1 MGSTVYSFLSD
12 SFLFNREA
20 LEDQYASFTDA
31 QLQSELAE
39 YRAHVLSKLDE
50 LKSEI
55 STTQGRL
62 KFLAERDHFSTRRLM
77 QSALYLDQVILP
89 DPLFPLTERE
99 SPNSR
104 VMNRFHNMAVEDTV
118 DRGQLA
124 SAATKMRDLTPMVTA
139 NYVKFF
145 PLSYFSEPDDKT
157 PLTYSE
163 TGFADVL
170 PAKILDQYRRHA
182 EVRSLIKEEKGLI
195 VSDVLEVGR
204 RIAVQF
210 RGHYRDETM
219 LFELFRTRDVSSRE
233 EDNILSVAMD
243 LPEEPPPRDHF
254 LWWVM
259 QSIHQTA
266 RHHCEEVGKNLALAQ
281 ELDSAYLT
289 ASDFTYT
296 LLGENAKQESV
307 TDFTADCVLNL
318 DLPYIDDISM
328 SDLMSVRENDGDA
341 FQRFRAEM
349 ESRLR
354 ELRAETDLAVVQT
367 RAEDVMHEL
376 AVVQRAE
383 IEQQLARLKKTLPV
397 SVLVGGLSATLVTG
411 GFSVAALVLALASG
425 YPAYSEYRTRI
436 SLNPAYFL
444 WRARASGKQS
454 QHEKRRLFTG

>member
-12 SFLFNREA
+12 SFLFNRDA
-20 LEDQYASFTDA
+20 LEDQYASFTDG
-31 QLQSELAE
+31 QLGSELE
-39 YRAHVLSKLDE
+39 GYRAHILSRLDDI
-50 LKSEI
+50 KTEI
-55 STTQGRL
+55 TATQGRL
-62 KFLAERDHFSTRRLM
+62 KFLADRDHFSIRRLM

-89 DPLFPLTERE
+89 DPLFPLTKRE
-99 SPNSR
+99 SEDSK
-104 VMNRFHNMAVEDTV
+104 VMNRFHNMEVDDTV
-118 DRGQLA
+118 DRGRLA
-124 SAATKMRDLTPMVTA
+124 SAAAKMLDLTPMVAA

-145 PLSYFSEPDDKT
+145 PLSFFSEPDDKT

-170 PAKILDQYRRHA
+170 PAKILDRYREHA
-182 EVRSLIKEEKGLI
+182 EVRSLVKSDKGLI
-195 VSDVLEVGR
+195 VADSLEVGR

-219 LFELFRTRDVSSRE
+219 LYELFRTRDVSSRE
-233 EDNILSVAMD
+233 GKNILSVAMD
-243 LPEEPPPRDHF
+243 LPDEPPPRDHF

-259 QSIHQTA
+259 QSIHQAA

-289 ASDFTYT
+289 ASDFTYA
-296 LLGENAKQESV
+296 LLGESAKQKSV
-307 TDFTADCVLNL
+307 TGFTADCVLNL

-341 FQRFRAEM
+341 FQRFRAEL
-349 ESRLR
+349 EGRLR
-354 ELRAETDLAVVQT
+354 ELRAETDPAVVQS

-376 AVVQRAE
+376 AVVQRSE
-383 IEQQLARLKKTLPV
+383 IQQQLARLKKTLPV
-397 SVLVGGLSATLVTG
+397 SVLVGGLSATMVTG
-411 GFSVAALVLALASG
+411 GVSVAALVLALASG

-454 QHEKRRLFTG
+454 